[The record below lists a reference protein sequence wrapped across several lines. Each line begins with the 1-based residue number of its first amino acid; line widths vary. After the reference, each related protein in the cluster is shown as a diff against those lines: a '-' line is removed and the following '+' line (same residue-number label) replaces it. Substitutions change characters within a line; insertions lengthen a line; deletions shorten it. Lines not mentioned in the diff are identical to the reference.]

1 MRSRSRRTRGGYVL
15 LVVMA
20 ASVLVVTVLGTLA
33 KISLRR
39 AIDATDAH
47 RSLQQRWGAL
57 TLQRALLEQAPKI
70 FNLREEF
77 LAETA
82 PDAPP
87 PPPVI
92 REAITIGDVTFDVM
106 LGDEDAKL
114 NLNALYHQVGNS
126 RTERAIGSI
135 VGHDVAQ
142 AARLLPTVPPQSR
155 SREQT
160 KRSLSSEDGDEAEE
174 GQEKSRVDAFGSW
187 GQIFD
192 IARLNAVVGSDLALP
207 NVTTGITCWG
217 SGQLNFRR
225 ASDEAILASFGSVV
239 QDGGARR
246 ILQRY
251 RQSPTATLQV
261 LLHLEVSRDE
271 HRERLS
277 RLVTESSNNF
287 SIWISASS
295 KTGRG
300 LTEFIV
306 ARRDEEGVTR
316 FSKFAH

>member
-1 MRSRSRRTRGGYVL
+1 MRSRSHRKRGGYVL

-33 KISLRR
+33 KTSLRR

-57 TLQRALLEQAPKI
+57 TLQRALLERAAKI
-70 FNLREEF
+70 FELREKF

-82 PDAPP
+82 PNDPP
-87 PPPVI
+87 PPFI

-126 RTERAIGSI
+126 GTERAIGAI
-135 VGHDVAQ
+135 VGPDVAQ
-142 AARLLPTVPPQSR
+142 VARLLPTAPPQSR

-160 KRSLSSEDGDEAEE
+160 KMSLSSEDEDEAEE
-174 GQEKSRVDAFGSW
+174 EEEKSRVDVFGSW

-225 ASDEAILASFGSVV
+225 ASDEAILASFRSVV

-261 LLHLEVSRDE
+261 LMHLEISRDE

-287 SIWISASS
+287 SIWISATS

-300 LTEFIV
+300 LTEFTV
-306 ARRDEEGVTR
+306 ARRDDEGITR